1 MAFEFCPCEIG
12 YWSGRYG
19 RIVGSG
25 TSFHIRDCDGEL
37 WLMLDRR
44 TDDETARCLAKDSSG
59 VRDLIKAVSNG
70 KKFLGSGGGGGG
82 SFIINEYSQVIVPSS
97 SGNGERVIVGEI
109 DGRLLFDNPLE
120 DGNDIDI
127 SDFSELECG
136 DLWELPYVGV
146 AYNLSMNSKIYY
158 KRKEGGSGGRK
169 KSRKRRRGSIPYA
182 VDMAIE
188 RELPPVQDIEL
199 ITNLRKV
206 RNTGGT
212 RFIVNPYGIV
222 LTKRPIGSYT
232 KTIKGPYWRNDQ
244 IWEPVFIG
252 HVNFEQWF
260 VKEAA

>member
-1 MAFEFCPCEIG
+1 MAFEFYPCEIE

-19 RIVGSG
+19 RIVGNG
-25 TSFHIRDCDGEL
+25 TSFHIRYCDDEL
-37 WLMLDRR
+37 RLMLDWR
-44 TDDETARCLAKDSSG
+44 TDDETAQCLAKDSSG

-146 AYNLSMNSKIYY
+146 AYNLSMDSEIYY

-169 KSRKRRRGSIPYA
+169 KSCKRRRGSIPYA

-222 LTKRPIGSYT
+222 LTKRPVGS
-232 KTIKGPYWRNDQ
+232 WNDQ

-252 HVNFEQWF
+252 HVNFERWF
-260 VKEAA
+260 EKEDV

>member
-1 MAFEFCPCEIG
+1 MAFEFYPCEIE

-19 RIVGSG
+19 RIVGNG
-25 TSFHIRDCDGEL
+25 TSFHIRYCDDEL
-37 WLMLDRR
+37 RLMLDWR
-44 TDDETARCLAKDSSG
+44 TDDETAQCLAKDSSG
-59 VRDLIKAVSNG
+59 VRDLIKAVLNG
-70 KKFLGSGGGGGG
+70 KEFLGGGGGG
-82 SFIINEYSQVIVPSS
+82 LFIINEYSQVIVPSS

-146 AYNLSMNSKIYY
+146 AYNLSMDSEIYY
-158 KRKEGGSGGRK
+158 KYKPGK
-169 KSRKRRRGSIPYA
+169 
-182 VDMAIE
+182 
-188 RELPPVQDIEL
+188 RELPPVQDTEL
-199 ITNLRKV
+199 ITNLREV
-206 RNTGGT
+206 RNTGAV

-222 LTKRPIGSYT
+222 LTKRPIGS
-232 KTIKGPYWRNDQ
+232 WNDK